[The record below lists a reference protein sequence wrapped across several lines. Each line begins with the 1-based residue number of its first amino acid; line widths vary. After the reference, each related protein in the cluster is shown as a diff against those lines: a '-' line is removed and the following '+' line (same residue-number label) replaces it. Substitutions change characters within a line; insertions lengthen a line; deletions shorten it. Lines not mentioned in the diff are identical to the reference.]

1 MLYSPFPPMLK
12 SAHQHCFILLVA
24 LLWNNLLTAQQTDS
38 NPTQFVQ
45 EILSRAGSPSAVTLN
60 FDNLSSLPAADQD
73 ALKRSITAGFRS
85 AGVRL
90 VKTEFAVAE
99 IQITFSEDWQ
109 NFVWVAAVRQGT
121 SIQVVIRKFPKPSA
135 ASSSRAPTLS
145 VHKNVVWQQEAPIL
159 DFLID
164 GPNLYILE
172 PEQIAVYANENGK
185 WRPRQTLAIVHEQT
199 WPRDLR
205 GRLQIV
211 NTGASSQITAY
222 LPGTL
227 CSGTLAPPVLQCHP
241 SDDPWQIDLGLL
253 TAFFSPTRNFFTGVL
268 AGQKSGESVPAFF
281 SAAILINGDS
291 RQWVFAGTDGRAL
304 FYRN

>member
-1 MLYSPFPPMLK
+1 M
-12 SAHQHCFILLVA
+12 
-24 LLWNNLLTAQQTDS
+24 
-38 NPTQFVQ
+38 
-45 EILSRAGSPSAVTLN
+45 
-60 FDNLSSLPAADQD
+60 
-73 ALKRSITAGFRS
+73 
-85 AGVRL
+85 
-90 VKTEFAVAE
+90 
-99 IQITFSEDWQ
+99 
-109 NFVWVAAVRQGT
+109 
-121 SIQVVIRKFPKPSA
+121 
-135 ASSSRAPTLS
+135 
-145 VHKNVVWQQEAPIL
+145 VWQQEAPIL

-268 AGQKSGESVPAFF
+268 AGQKSGESVSPFF
-281 SAAILINGDS
+281 SGAVLVNGES
-291 RQWVFAGTDGRAL
+291 RQWVFAGTDGRARI
-304 FYRN
+304 YRNTLSTPVATFNDWGSSLAAIQSTCSAGGQVLVSSNNDMTRPDTVQAIELANREALPVSATIDLSGPIKAFWPAEGGQAVHAAVESLSSGKYEAVVLTVSCNL